1 MKWFLISVGFL
12 VCVNVGIWIAVY
24 EKEHG
29 AQMLT
34 VSFLDVGQGDAI
46 FIEAP
51 NGNQLLID
59 SGKGSQ
65 ILRGLGRAMGFFDH
79 TLDAVV
85 ATHPDADHIGG
96 FPDVFQRYRVGAVF
110 VSGVLDEGGDAQ
122 AFDSAVRNEGVAPR
136 FARRGMR
143 IILDAG
149 RGVEL
154 RVLFPDRDVSRMEAN
169 TGSVVAQLI
178 YGQTEFMLTGDSPS
192 AIETYLV
199 ARDGATLGSDVLKL
213 GHHGSRTSSAEE
225 FLKAVH
231 PRFAIVSAGKDNRYG
246 HPHKEVLE
254 RVGQRGAL
262 LLNTAERG
270 TITFVSDGTKV
281 WEE

>member
-1 MKWFLISVGFL
+1 MKWFFISVASL
-12 VCVNVGIWIAVY
+12 ACVNIGIWAMVY

-29 AQMLT
+29 AQVLT

-65 ILRGLGRAMGFFDH
+65 VLRGLGRAMGFFDR

-96 FPDVFQRYRVGAVF
+96 FPDVFERYKVGAVF
-110 VSGVLDEGGDAQ
+110 ISGVLDEGSDAQ
-122 AFDSAVRNEGVAPR
+122 AFDATIQKRGVTPR
-136 FARRGMR
+136 IARRGMR
-143 IILDAG
+143 IVLDA
-149 RGVEL
+149 RHGVEL
-154 RVLFPDRDVSRMEAN
+154 RVLFPDRDVSHVEAN
-169 TGSVVAQLI
+169 TGSVVTQLI

-199 ARDGATLGSDVLKL
+199 AQDGETLASDVLKL
-213 GHHGSRTSSAEE
+213 GHHGSHTSSAEA
-225 FLKAVH
+225 FLEMVH
-231 PRFAIVSAGKDNRYG
+231 PHFAVVSAGKDNRYG
-246 HPHKEVLE
+246 HPRQEVVE
-254 RVGQRGAL
+254 RVERMGAL
-262 LLNTAERG
+262 LMNTAGEG
-270 TITFVSDGTKV
+270 TITFFSDGARV
-281 WEE
+281 WER